1 MAELD
6 ARFEQIRES
15 IESRCT
21 PVDLLAPAEE
31 RARYERAPGEWT
43 CEGFTQTLEEQLGTG
58 ETVKDSTSTLTALR
72 DDSLD
77 SAMLEYISFSGGG
90 LWTLVRESRYENGQ
104 LEFEAFAEMS
114 TNETGQSFLSSY
126 SWYYENGQL
135 ELLTTSETAGAIMSI
150 YYLHRHT

>member
-1 MAELD
+1 
-6 ARFEQIRES
+6 
-15 IESRCT
+15 
-21 PVDLLAPAEE
+21 
-31 RARYERAPGEWT
+31 
-43 CEGFTQTLEEQLGTG
+43 
-58 ETVKDSTSTLTALR
+58 
-72 DDSLD
+72 
-77 SAMLEYISFSGGG
+77 